1 MPMTRT
7 REGRPLRIT
16 AILLILTALALI
28 LALLLTRAADGSV
41 LDEALLSARFA
52 VEKGDF
58 SPARRELLRASRHAL
73 SSAHWREI
81 LRLAAALIPPEAEP
95 SDYRLFAVLAGRAA
109 AALPGNEDLTAYM
122 VWGVLRTGRTS
133 RALGYAEALRSP
145 RWSSLRAEVRLAALS
160 EEDSRRLQSLSGG
173 NILAMD
179 GEYLEYAASLTESAE
194 LSVNAAL
201 LYMLRGESGRA
212 SALAE
217 EVMAGN
223 RRWYDPETPVRR
235 GIPGALG
242 RIAYDAGD
250 FRTAA
255 SWIQSAV
262 DDARRRRGV
271 NWRDLQLLGDIYWE
285 MYTLQGRSAHRE
297 AAADAWYGAKLI
309 ALPSEVNPSP
319 PEDSWKILINLAS
332 AEAASNSS
340 RRADELLTEA
350 LTRFPERSE
359 VKAAWAR
366 ANMHRNPAM
375 ARRMVVNP
383 AQAPGTPPA
392 AQPPRQPTRQAPGAS
407 QAAQTAVLGIAALQI
422 NPEALTPRRYS
433 ARLWELFQIAV
444 QTPPVISPA
453 DARIIAAALLEYLA
467 SIEDYASVDAA
478 AARYLRAYPRDHWV
492 LAWRLAADSSLGT
505 ALINLIAENP
515 ETESSYSAFRSL
527 VRNTRSPRGLH
538 DAALFAAAAADELK
552 QLARTI
558 PESPLSGPAPS
569 PSPGSAPA
577 LRPMPGSASSSAPSP
592 ASSAA
597 IYADAAIL
605 SSPAVR
611 AHPSRER
618 IALLEKN
625 RAALAKIT
633 RELGSP
639 RSTGSAAR
647 AAAKAAILTRI
658 DTLYSNAL
666 EDLALAAGASDEIPP
681 KDRAALLY
689 LQARILS
696 DTGRREDAA
705 LLAARALDIDPFN
718 MRARELLITGAGD
731 SP

>member
-1 MPMTRT
+1 MPMIRT
-7 REGRPLRIT
+7 GGGRPLRIT
-16 AILLILTALALI
+16 AILLIVMALALI

-73 SSAHWREI
+73 SAAHWREI
-81 LRLAAALIPPEAEP
+81 LRLAAALIPAEAEP

-109 AALPGNEDLTAYM
+109 AALPGNEDLAAYM
-122 VWGVLRTGRTS
+122 VWGVLRTGRTP
-133 RALGYAEALRSP
+133 RALRYAETLRSS

-160 EEDSRRLQSLSGG
+160 EEDSERLRSLSNG
-173 NILAMD
+173 NILGMD

-201 LYMLRGESGRA
+201 LYMLRGESARA
-212 SALAE
+212 SALAQ

-223 RRWYDPETPVRR
+223 RRWYDPETFVRR

-250 FRTAA
+250 FRTAV

-271 NWRDLQLLGDIYWE
+271 NWRDLQLLGDIHWE
-285 MYTLQGRSAHRE
+285 MYTLQGRSAHRD
-297 AAADAWYGAKLI
+297 AAADAWYGAKSI
-309 ALPSEVNPSP
+309 ALPSEVTPSP

-340 RRADELLTEA
+340 RRAHELLTEA

-375 ARRMVVNP
+375 ARRIVVNP
-383 AQAPGTPPA
+383 ETSGAPP
-392 AQPPRQPTRQAPGAS
+392 
-407 QAAQTAVLGIAALQI
+407 AAQTAVLDMAALQI

-433 ARLWELFQIAV
+433 ARLWDIFRIAV
-444 QTPPVISPA
+444 QTPPAINPA

-492 LAWRLAADSSLGT
+492 IAWRLAADSSLGT

-527 VRNTRSPRGLH
+527 VRSTRSPRGLH

-558 PESPLSGPAPS
+558 PESPSPAPS
-569 PSPGSAPA
+569 SALGSAP
-577 LRPMPGSASSSAPSP
+577 SAG
-592 ASSAA
+592 
-597 IYADAAIL
+597 IYADAAVL
-605 SSPAVR
+605 SSPSVN

-625 RAALAKIT
+625 RGDLVKIT
-633 RELGSP
+633 RELRSP
-639 RSTGSAAR
+639 RRAGSAAR
-647 AAAKAAILTRI
+647 ASAKAGILSRI

-705 LLAARALDIDPFN
+705 ALAAQALDIDPFN
-718 MRARELLITGAGD
+718 MRARELLGPGA

>member
-7 REGRPLRIT
+7 GGGRPLRIT
-16 AILLILTALALI
+16 AILLIVMALALI

-41 LDEALLSARFA
+41 LDEALLAARFA

-73 SSAHWREI
+73 SAAHWREI
-81 LRLAAALIPPEAEP
+81 LRLAAALIPAEAEP

-109 AALPGNEDLTAYM
+109 AALPGNEDLAAYM
-122 VWGVLRTGRTS
+122 VWGVLRTGRTP
-133 RALGYAEALRSP
+133 RALRYAETLRSS

-160 EEDSRRLQSLSGG
+160 EEDSERLRSLSNG
-173 NILAMD
+173 NILGMD

-194 LSVNAAL
+194 LSVNSAL
-201 LYMLRGESGRA
+201 LYMLRGESARA
-212 SALAE
+212 SALAR

-223 RRWYDPETPVRR
+223 RRWYDPETFVRR

-271 NWRDLQLLGDIYWE
+271 NWRDLQLLGDIHWE
-285 MYTLQGRSAHRE
+285 MYILQGRSAQRD
-297 AAADAWYGAKLI
+297 AAADAWYGAKSI
-309 ALPSEVNPSP
+309 ALPSEVTPSP

-340 RRADELLTEA
+340 RRAHELLTEA

-375 ARRMVVNP
+375 ARRIVVNP
-383 AQAPGTPPA
+383 ETSG
-392 AQPPRQPTRQAPGAS
+392 
-407 QAAQTAVLGIAALQI
+407 AAQTSQTSSGAPQAARTAVLDMAALQI

-433 ARLWELFQIAV
+433 ARLWDIFRIAV
-444 QTPPVISPA
+444 QTPPAINPA

-527 VRNTRSPRGLH
+527 VRSTRSPRGLH

-558 PESPLSGPAPS
+558 PESPSPGPAPS
-569 PSPGSAPA
+569 SALGSAP
-577 LRPMPGSASSSAPSP
+577 SAG
-592 ASSAA
+592 
-597 IYADAAIL
+597 IYADAAVL
-605 SSPAVR
+605 SSPSVN

-625 RAALAKIT
+625 RGDLVKIT
-633 RELGSP
+633 RELRSP
-639 RSTGSAAR
+639 RRAGSAAR
-647 AAAKAAILTRI
+647 ASAKAGILTRI

-705 LLAARALDIDPFN
+705 ALAAQALDIDPFN
-718 MRARELLITGAGD
+718 MRARELLGAGA

>member
-160 EEDSRRLQSLSGG
+160 EEDSQRLRSLSGG

-250 FRTAA
+250 SRTAA

-297 AAADAWYGAKLI
+297 AAADAWYGAKSI

-332 AEAASNSS
+332 AEAASNST

-383 AQAPGTPPA
+383 APSGTPPA
-392 AQPPRQPTRQAPGAS
+392 ARTPAQPPGAS

-505 ALINLIAENP
+505 ALINLITENP

-538 DAALFAAAAADELK
+538 DAALFAAAAADELR

-569 PSPGSAPA
+569 SALSPSPGTAPAPSPSPGSASGPA
-577 LRPMPGSASSSAPSP
+577 P
-592 ASSAA
+592 SAA

-625 RAALAKIT
+625 RGDLVKIT
-633 RELGSP
+633 RELSSP

-666 EDLALAAGASDEIPP
+666 DDLALAAGASDEIPP

>member
-1 MPMTRT
+1 MPMIRT
-7 REGRPLRIT
+7 GGGRPLRIT
-16 AILLILTALALI
+16 AILLIVMALALI

-73 SSAHWREI
+73 SAAHWREI
-81 LRLAAALIPPEAEP
+81 LRLAAALIPAEAEP

-109 AALPGNEDLTAYM
+109 AALPGNEDLAAYM
-122 VWGVLRTGRTS
+122 VWGVLRTGRTP
-133 RALGYAEALRSP
+133 RALRYAETLRSP

-160 EEDSRRLQSLSGG
+160 EEDSERLRSLSGG
-173 NILAMD
+173 NILGMD

-212 SALAE
+212 SALAQ

-223 RRWYDPETPVRR
+223 RRWYDPETFVRR

-250 FRTAA
+250 FRTAV

-285 MYTLQGRSAHRE
+285 MHTLQGRSDHRD
-297 AAADAWYGAKLI
+297 AAADAWYGAKSI
-309 ALPSEVNPSP
+309 ALPSEVTPSP

-340 RRADELLTEA
+340 RRAHELLTEA

-375 ARRMVVNP
+375 ARRIVVNP
-383 AQAPGTPPA
+383 ETSGAPP
-392 AQPPRQPTRQAPGAS
+392 
-407 QAAQTAVLGIAALQI
+407 AAQTAVLDMAALQI

-433 ARLWELFQIAV
+433 ARLWDIFRIAV
-444 QTPPVISPA
+444 QTPLAINPA

-515 ETESSYSAFRSL
+515 ETESSYSAFRNL
-527 VRNTRSPRGLH
+527 VRSTRSPRGLH

-558 PESPLSGPAPS
+558 PESPSPGPAPS
-569 PSPGSAPA
+569 SALGSAP
-577 LRPMPGSASSSAPSP
+577 SAG
-592 ASSAA
+592 
-597 IYADAAIL
+597 IYADAAVL
-605 SSPAVR
+605 SSPAVN

-618 IALLEKN
+618 IALLEQN
-625 RAALAKIT
+625 RGDLVKIT
-633 RELGSP
+633 RELRSP
-639 RSTGSAAR
+639 RRAGSAAR
-647 AAAKAAILTRI
+647 ASAKAGILTRI

-705 LLAARALDIDPFN
+705 ALAAQALDIDPFN
-718 MRARELLITGAGD
+718 MRARELLGPGD

>member
-1 MPMTRT
+1 MPMIRT
-7 REGRPLRIT
+7 GGGRPLRIT
-16 AILLILTALALI
+16 AILLIVMALALI

-73 SSAHWREI
+73 SAAHWREI
-81 LRLAAALIPPEAEP
+81 LRLAAALIPAEAEP

-109 AALPGNEDLTAYM
+109 AALPGNEDLAAYM
-122 VWGVLRTGRTS
+122 VWGVLRTGRPP
-133 RALGYAEALRSP
+133 RALRYAETLRSP
-145 RWSSLRAEVRLAALS
+145 RWSSLRAEVRLASLS
-160 EEDSRRLQSLSGG
+160 EEDSERLRSLSGG
-173 NILAMD
+173 NILGMD

-212 SALAE
+212 SALAQ

-223 RRWYDPETPVRR
+223 RRWYDPETFVRR

-250 FRTAA
+250 FRTAV

-285 MYTLQGRSAHRE
+285 MYALQGRSAHLD
-297 AAADAWYGAKLI
+297 AAADAWYGAKSI
-309 ALPSEVNPSP
+309 ALPSEVTPSP

-340 RRADELLTEA
+340 RRAHELLTEA

-366 ANMHRNPAM
+366 ANMYRNPAM
-375 ARRMVVNP
+375 ARRIVVNP
-383 AQAPGTPPA
+383 ETSGAPP
-392 AQPPRQPTRQAPGAS
+392 
-407 QAAQTAVLGIAALQI
+407 AAQTAVLDMAALQI

-433 ARLWELFQIAV
+433 ARLWDIFRIAV
-444 QTPPVISPA
+444 QTPPGINPA

-515 ETESSYSAFRSL
+515 ETESSYSAFRNLARS
-527 VRNTRSPRGLH
+527 TRSPRGLH

-558 PESPLSGPAPS
+558 PEIPSPGPAPGS
-569 PSPGSAPA
+569 ALGSAP
-577 LRPMPGSASSSAPSP
+577 SAG
-592 ASSAA
+592 
-597 IYADAAIL
+597 IYADAAVL
-605 SSPAVR
+605 SSPAVN

-625 RAALAKIT
+625 RGDLVKIT
-633 RELGSP
+633 RELRSP
-639 RSTGSAAR
+639 RSAGSAAR
-647 AAAKAAILTRI
+647 ASAKAGILTRI

-705 LLAARALDIDPFN
+705 ALAAQALDIDPFN
-718 MRARELLITGAGD
+718 MRARELLGPGA

>member
-1 MPMTRT
+1 MPMIRT
-7 REGRPLRIT
+7 GGGRPLRIT
-16 AILLILTALALI
+16 AILLIVMALALI

-73 SSAHWREI
+73 SAAHWREI
-81 LRLAAALIPPEAEP
+81 LRLAAALIPAEVEP

-109 AALPGNEDLTAYM
+109 AALPGNEDLAAYM
-122 VWGVLRTGRTS
+122 VWGVLRTGRTP
-133 RALGYAEALRSP
+133 RALRYAETLRSS

-160 EEDSRRLQSLSGG
+160 EEDSERLRSLSNG
-173 NILAMD
+173 NILGMD

-201 LYMLRGESGRA
+201 LYMLRGESARA
-212 SALAE
+212 SALAQ

-223 RRWYDPETPVRR
+223 RRWYDPETFVRR

-250 FRTAA
+250 FRTAV

-271 NWRDLQLLGDIYWE
+271 NWRDLQLLGDIHWE
-285 MYTLQGRSAHRE
+285 MYTLQGRSAHRD
-297 AAADAWYGAKLI
+297 AAADAWYGAKSI
-309 ALPSEVNPSP
+309 ALPSEVTPSP

-340 RRADELLTEA
+340 RRAHELLTEA

-375 ARRMVVNP
+375 ARRIVVNP
-383 AQAPGTPPA
+383 ETSGAPPA
-392 AQPPRQPTRQAPGAS
+392 AQTSSGAPP
-407 QAAQTAVLGIAALQI
+407 AAQTAVLDMAALQI

-433 ARLWELFQIAV
+433 ARLWDIFRIAV
-444 QTPPVISPA
+444 QTPPAINPA

-527 VRNTRSPRGLH
+527 VRSTRSPRGLH

-558 PESPLSGPAPS
+558 PESPSPGPA
-569 PSPGSAPA
+569 PGSAP
-577 LRPMPGSASSSAPSP
+577 SAG
-592 ASSAA
+592 
-597 IYADAAIL
+597 IYADAAVL
-605 SSPAVR
+605 SSPSVN

-625 RAALAKIT
+625 RGDLVKIT
-633 RELGSP
+633 RELRSP
-639 RSTGSAAR
+639 RRAGSAAR
-647 AAAKAAILTRI
+647 ASAKAGILSRI

-705 LLAARALDIDPFN
+705 ALAAQALDIDPFN
-718 MRARELLITGAGD
+718 MRARELLGPGA

>member
-7 REGRPLRIT
+7 GGGRPLRIT
-16 AILLILTALALI
+16 AILLIVMALALI

-73 SSAHWREI
+73 SAAHWREI
-81 LRLAAALIPPEAEP
+81 LRLAAALIPAEAEP

-109 AALPGNEDLTAYM
+109 AALPGNEDLAAYM
-122 VWGVLRTGRTS
+122 VWGVLRTGRTP
-133 RALGYAEALRSP
+133 RALRYAETLRSS

-160 EEDSRRLQSLSGG
+160 EEDSERLRSLSNG
-173 NILAMD
+173 NILGMD

-201 LYMLRGESGRA
+201 LYMLRGESARA
-212 SALAE
+212 SALAR

-223 RRWYDPETPVRR
+223 RRWYDPETFVRR

-271 NWRDLQLLGDIYWE
+271 NWRDLQLLGDIHWE
-285 MYTLQGRSAHRE
+285 MYILQGRSAHRD
-297 AAADAWYGAKLI
+297 AAADAWYGAKSI
-309 ALPSEVNPSP
+309 ALPSEVTPSP

-340 RRADELLTEA
+340 RRAHELLTEA

-375 ARRMVVNP
+375 ARRIVVNP
-383 AQAPGTPPA
+383 ETSG
-392 AQPPRQPTRQAPGAS
+392 
-407 QAAQTAVLGIAALQI
+407 AQTAGAPQASPNAVLDMAALQI

-433 ARLWELFQIAV
+433 ARLWDIFRIAV
-444 QTPPVISPA
+444 QTPPAINPA

-527 VRNTRSPRGLH
+527 VRSTRSPRGLH

-558 PESPLSGPAPS
+558 PESPSPAPS
-569 PSPGSAPA
+569 SALGSAPSV
-577 LRPMPGSASSSAPSP
+577 G
-592 ASSAA
+592 
-597 IYADAAIL
+597 IYADAAVL
-605 SSPAVR
+605 SSPAVN

-625 RAALAKIT
+625 RGDLVKIT
-633 RELGSP
+633 RELRSP
-639 RSTGSAAR
+639 RSAGSAAR
-647 AAAKAAILTRI
+647 ASAKAGILTRI

-705 LLAARALDIDPFN
+705 ALAAQALDIDPFN
-718 MRARELLITGAGD
+718 MRARELLGPGA

>member
-1 MPMTRT
+1 MPMIRT
-7 REGRPLRIT
+7 GGGRPLRIT
-16 AILLILTALALI
+16 AILLIVMALALI

-73 SSAHWREI
+73 SAAHWREI
-81 LRLAAALIPPEAEP
+81 LRLAAALIPAEAEP

-109 AALPGNEDLTAYM
+109 AALPGNEDLAAYM
-122 VWGVLRTGRTS
+122 VWGVLRTGRPP
-133 RALGYAEALRSP
+133 RALRYAETLRSP
-145 RWSSLRAEVRLAALS
+145 RWSSLRAEVRLASLS
-160 EEDSRRLQSLSGG
+160 EEDSERLRSLSGG
-173 NILAMD
+173 NILGMD

-212 SALAE
+212 SALAQ

-223 RRWYDPETPVRR
+223 RRWYDPETFVRR

-250 FRTAA
+250 FRTAV

-285 MYTLQGRSAHRE
+285 MYALQGRSAHLD
-297 AAADAWYGAKLI
+297 AAADAWYGAKSI
-309 ALPSEVNPSP
+309 ALPSEVTPSP

-340 RRADELLTEA
+340 RRAHELLTEA

-366 ANMHRNPAM
+366 ANMYRNPAM
-375 ARRMVVNP
+375 ARRIVVNP
-383 AQAPGTPPA
+383 ETSGAPP
-392 AQPPRQPTRQAPGAS
+392 
-407 QAAQTAVLGIAALQI
+407 AAQTAVLDMAALQI

-433 ARLWELFQIAV
+433 ARLWDIFRIAV
-444 QTPPVISPA
+444 QTPPGINPA

-515 ETESSYSAFRSL
+515 ETESSYSAFRNLARS
-527 VRNTRSPRGLH
+527 TRSPRGLH

-558 PESPLSGPAPS
+558 PEIPSPGPAPGS
-569 PSPGSAPA
+569 ALGSAP
-577 LRPMPGSASSSAPSP
+577 SAG
-592 ASSAA
+592 
-597 IYADAAIL
+597 IYADAAVL
-605 SSPAVR
+605 SSPAVN

-625 RAALAKIT
+625 RGDLVKIT
-633 RELGSP
+633 RELRSP
-639 RSTGSAAR
+639 RSAGSAAR
-647 AAAKAAILTRI
+647 ASAKAGILTRI

-666 EDLALAAGASDEIPP
+666 DDLALAAGASDEIPP

-696 DTGRREDAA
+696 DTGRLEDAA
-705 LLAARALDIDPFN
+705 VLAAQALDIDPFN
-718 MRARELLITGAGD
+718 MRARELLGPGA

>member
-1 MPMTRT
+1 MPMIRT
-7 REGRPLRIT
+7 GGGRPLRIT
-16 AILLILTALALI
+16 AILLIIMALALI

-73 SSAHWREI
+73 SAAHWREI
-81 LRLAAALIPPEAEP
+81 LRLAAALIPAEAEP

-109 AALPGNEDLTAYM
+109 AALPGNEDLAAYM
-122 VWGVLRTGRTS
+122 VWGVLRTGRTP
-133 RALGYAEALRSP
+133 RALRYAETLRSP

-160 EEDSRRLQSLSGG
+160 EEDSERLRSLSGG
-173 NILAMD
+173 NILGMD

-212 SALAE
+212 SALAR

-223 RRWYDPETPVRR
+223 RRWYDSETFVRR

-250 FRTAA
+250 FRTAV

-285 MYTLQGRSAHRE
+285 MYTLQGRSAHRD
-297 AAADAWYGAKLI
+297 AAADAWYGAKSI
-309 ALPSEVNPSP
+309 ALPSEVTPSP

-340 RRADELLTEA
+340 RRAHELLTEA

-375 ARRMVVNP
+375 ARRIVVNP
-383 AQAPGTPPA
+383 ETSGAPPA
-392 AQPPRQPTRQAPGAS
+392 PQTSGAPPAPQTSSGAPP
-407 QAAQTAVLGIAALQI
+407 AAQTAVLDMAALQI

-433 ARLWELFQIAV
+433 ARLWDIFRIAV
-444 QTPPVISPA
+444 QTPPVINPA

-515 ETESSYSAFRSL
+515 ETESSYSAFRNLARS
-527 VRNTRSPRGLH
+527 TRSPRGLH

-558 PESPLSGPAPS
+558 PESPSPGPSSAL
-569 PSPGSAPA
+569 GSAP
-577 LRPMPGSASSSAPSP
+577 SAG
-592 ASSAA
+592 
-597 IYADAAIL
+597 IYADAAVL
-605 SSPAVR
+605 SSPAVNT
-611 AHPSRER
+611 HPSRER

-625 RAALAKIT
+625 RGDLVKIT
-633 RELGSP
+633 RELRSP
-639 RSTGSAAR
+639 RSAGSAAR
-647 AAAKAAILTRI
+647 ASAKAGILSRI

-696 DTGRREDAA
+696 DTGRLEDAA
-705 LLAARALDIDPFN
+705 VLAAQALDIDPFN
-718 MRARELLITGAGD
+718 MRARELLGPGA

>member
-7 REGRPLRIT
+7 GGGRPLRIT
-16 AILLILTALALI
+16 AILLIVMALALI

-73 SSAHWREI
+73 SAAHWREI
-81 LRLAAALIPPEAEP
+81 LRLAAALIPAEAEP

-109 AALPGNEDLTAYM
+109 AALPGNEDLAAYM
-122 VWGVLRTGRTS
+122 VWGVLRTGRPP
-133 RALGYAEALRSP
+133 RALRYAETLRSP

-160 EEDSRRLQSLSGG
+160 EEDSQRLRSLSGG
-173 NILAMD
+173 NILGMD

-201 LYMLRGESGRA
+201 LYMLRGESARA
-212 SALAE
+212 SALAQ

-223 RRWYDPETPVRR
+223 RRWYDPETFVRR

-250 FRTAA
+250 FRTAV

-285 MYTLQGRSAHRE
+285 MYTLQGRSDHRD
-297 AAADAWYGAKLI
+297 AAADAWYGAKSI
-309 ALPSEVNPSP
+309 ALPSEVTPSP

-340 RRADELLTEA
+340 RRAHELLTEA

-375 ARRMVVNP
+375 ARRIVVNP
-383 AQAPGTPPA
+383 ETSGDPQ
-392 AQPPRQPTRQAPGAS
+392 AS
-407 QAAQTAVLGIAALQI
+407 QTSGAPSAAQTAVLDMAALQI

-433 ARLWELFQIAV
+433 ARLWDIFRIAV
-444 QTPPVISPA
+444 QTPPAINPA

-527 VRNTRSPRGLH
+527 VRSTRSPRGLH

-558 PESPLSGPAPS
+558 PESPSPGPAPS
-569 PSPGSAPA
+569 SA
-577 LRPMPGSASSSAPSP
+577 LSAG
-592 ASSAA
+592 
-597 IYADAAIL
+597 IYADAAVL
-605 SSPAVR
+605 SSPAVN

-625 RAALAKIT
+625 RGDLVKIT
-633 RELGSP
+633 RELRSP
-639 RSTGSAAR
+639 RSAGSAAR
-647 AAAKAAILTRI
+647 ASAKAGILTRI

-705 LLAARALDIDPFN
+705 ALAAQALDIDPFN
-718 MRARELLITGAGD
+718 MRARELLGPGA

>member
-1 MPMTRT
+1 MPMIRT
-7 REGRPLRIT
+7 GGGRPLRIT
-16 AILLILTALALI
+16 AILLIVMALALI
-28 LALLLTRAADGSV
+28 LALLLTGAADGSV

-73 SSAHWREI
+73 SAAHWREI
-81 LRLAAALIPPEAEP
+81 LRLAAALIPAEAEP

-109 AALPGNEDLTAYM
+109 AALPGNEDLAAYM
-122 VWGVLRTGRTS
+122 VWGVLRTGRTP
-133 RALGYAEALRSP
+133 RALRYVETLRSP

-160 EEDSRRLQSLSGG
+160 EEDSERLRSLSGG
-173 NILAMD
+173 NILGMD

-201 LYMLRGESGRA
+201 LYMLRGESARA
-212 SALAE
+212 SALAQ

-223 RRWYDPETPVRR
+223 RRWYDPETFVRR

-250 FRTAA
+250 FRTAV

-285 MYTLQGRSAHRE
+285 MHTLQGRSAYRD
-297 AAADAWYGAKLI
+297 AAADAWYGAKSI
-309 ALPSEVNPSP
+309 ALPSEVTPSP

-340 RRADELLTEA
+340 RRAHELLTEA

-375 ARRMVVNP
+375 ARRIVVNP
-383 AQAPGTPPA
+383 ETSGAPQASQTSSG
-392 AQPPRQPTRQAPGAS
+392 AP
-407 QAAQTAVLGIAALQI
+407 QAAQTAVLDMAALQI

-433 ARLWELFQIAV
+433 ARLWDIFRIAV
-444 QTPPVISPA
+444 QTPPAINPA

-515 ETESSYSAFRSL
+515 ETESSYSAFRNL
-527 VRNTRSPRGLH
+527 VRSTRRPRGLH

-558 PESPLSGPAPS
+558 PESPSPGPAPS
-569 PSPGSAPA
+569 
-577 LRPMPGSASSSAPSP
+577 SAPS
-592 ASSAA
+592 AG
-597 IYADAAIL
+597 IYADAAVL
-605 SSPAVR
+605 SSPAVN

-625 RAALAKIT
+625 RGDLVKIT
-633 RELGSP
+633 RELRSP
-639 RSTGSAAR
+639 RSAGSAAR
-647 AAAKAAILTRI
+647 ASAKAGILTRI

-705 LLAARALDIDPFN
+705 ALAAQALDIDPFN
-718 MRARELLITGAGD
+718 MRARELLGPGA

>member
-1 MPMTRT
+1 MPMIRT
-7 REGRPLRIT
+7 VGGRPLRIT
-16 AILLILTALALI
+16 AILLIIMALALI

-52 VEKGDF
+52 VEKGYF

-73 SSAHWREI
+73 SAAHWREI
-81 LRLAAALIPPEAEP
+81 LRLAAALIPAEAEP

-109 AALPGNEDLTAYM
+109 AALPGNEDLAAYM
-122 VWGVLRTGRTS
+122 VWGVLRTGRTP
-133 RALGYAEALRSP
+133 RALRYAETLRSP

-160 EEDSRRLQSLSGG
+160 EEDSERLRSLSGG
-173 NILAMD
+173 NILGMD

-212 SALAE
+212 SALAR

-223 RRWYDPETPVRR
+223 RRWYDSETFVRR

-250 FRTAA
+250 FRTAV

-285 MYTLQGRSAHRE
+285 MYTLQGRSAHRD
-297 AAADAWYGAKLI
+297 AAADAWYGAKSI
-309 ALPSEVNPSP
+309 ALPSEVTPSP

-340 RRADELLTEA
+340 RRAHELLTEA

-375 ARRMVVNP
+375 ARRIVVNP
-383 AQAPGTPPA
+383 ETSGAPP
-392 AQPPRQPTRQAPGAS
+392 
-407 QAAQTAVLGIAALQI
+407 AAQTAVLDMAALQI

-433 ARLWELFQIAV
+433 ARLWDIFRIAV
-444 QTPPVISPA
+444 QTPPVINPA

-515 ETESSYSAFRSL
+515 ETESSYSAFRNLARS
-527 VRNTRSPRGLH
+527 TRSPRGLH

-558 PESPLSGPAPS
+558 PESPSPGPSSAL
-569 PSPGSAPA
+569 GSAP
-577 LRPMPGSASSSAPSP
+577 SAG
-592 ASSAA
+592 
-597 IYADAAIL
+597 IYADAAVL
-605 SSPAVR
+605 SSPAVN

-625 RAALAKIT
+625 RGDLVKIT
-633 RELGSP
+633 RELRSP
-639 RSTGSAAR
+639 RSAGSAAR
-647 AAAKAAILTRI
+647 ASAKAGILSRI

-696 DTGRREDAA
+696 DTGRLEDAA
-705 LLAARALDIDPFN
+705 VLAAQALDIDPFN
-718 MRARELLITGAGD
+718 MRARELLGPGA

>member
-1 MPMTRT
+1 MPMIRT
-7 REGRPLRIT
+7 GGGRPLRIT
-16 AILLILTALALI
+16 AILLIVMALALI

-73 SSAHWREI
+73 SAAHWREI
-81 LRLAAALIPPEAEP
+81 LRLAAALIPAEAEP

-109 AALPGNEDLTAYM
+109 AALPGNEDLAAYM
-122 VWGVLRTGRTS
+122 VWGVLRTGRTP
-133 RALGYAEALRSP
+133 RALRYAETLRSS

-160 EEDSRRLQSLSGG
+160 EEDSERLRSLSNG
-173 NILAMD
+173 NILGMD

-201 LYMLRGESGRA
+201 LYMLRGESARA
-212 SALAE
+212 SALAQ

-223 RRWYDPETPVRR
+223 RRWYDPETFVRR

-250 FRTAA
+250 FRTAV

-271 NWRDLQLLGDIYWE
+271 NWRDLQLLGDIHWE
-285 MYTLQGRSAHRE
+285 MYTLQGRSAHRD
-297 AAADAWYGAKLI
+297 AAADAWYGAKSI
-309 ALPSEVNPSP
+309 ALPSEVTPSP

-340 RRADELLTEA
+340 RRAHELLTEA

-375 ARRMVVNP
+375 ARRIVVNP
-383 AQAPGTPPA
+383 ETSGAPPA
-392 AQPPRQPTRQAPGAS
+392 AQTSSGAPP
-407 QAAQTAVLGIAALQI
+407 AAQTAVLDMAALQI

-433 ARLWELFQIAV
+433 ARLWDIFRIAV
-444 QTPPVISPA
+444 QTPPAINPA

-492 LAWRLAADSSLGT
+492 IAWRLAADSSLGT

-527 VRNTRSPRGLH
+527 VRSTRSPRGLH

-558 PESPLSGPAPS
+558 PESPSPAPS
-569 PSPGSAPA
+569 SALGSAP
-577 LRPMPGSASSSAPSP
+577 SAG
-592 ASSAA
+592 
-597 IYADAAIL
+597 IYADAAAL
-605 SSPAVR
+605 SSPAVN

-625 RAALAKIT
+625 RGDLVKIT
-633 RELGSP
+633 RELRSP
-639 RSTGSAAR
+639 RSAGSAAR
-647 AAAKAAILTRI
+647 ASAKAGILSRI

-705 LLAARALDIDPFN
+705 ALAAQALDIDPFN
-718 MRARELLITGAGD
+718 MRARELLGPGA

>member
-1 MPMTRT
+1 MPMIRT
-7 REGRPLRIT
+7 GGGRPLRIT
-16 AILLILTALALI
+16 AILLIVMALALI

-58 SPARRELLRASRHAL
+58 FPARRELLRASRHAL
-73 SSAHWREI
+73 SAAHWREI
-81 LRLAAALIPPEAEP
+81 LRLAAALIPAEAEP

-109 AALPGNEDLTAYM
+109 AALPGNEDLAAYM
-122 VWGVLRTGRTS
+122 VWGVLRTGRPP
-133 RALGYAEALRSP
+133 RALRYAETLRSP
-145 RWSSLRAEVRLAALS
+145 RWSSLRAEVRLASLS
-160 EEDSRRLQSLSGG
+160 EEDSERLRSLSGG
-173 NILAMD
+173 NILGMD

-212 SALAE
+212 SALAQ

-223 RRWYDPETPVRR
+223 RRWYDPETFVRR

-250 FRTAA
+250 FRTAV

-285 MYTLQGRSAHRE
+285 MYALQGRSAHLD
-297 AAADAWYGAKLI
+297 AAADAWYGAKSI
-309 ALPSEVNPSP
+309 ALPSEVTPSP

-332 AEAASNSS
+332 AEVASNSS
-340 RRADELLTEA
+340 RRAHELLTEA

-366 ANMHRNPAM
+366 ANMYRNPAM
-375 ARRMVVNP
+375 ARRIVVNP
-383 AQAPGTPPA
+383 ETSGAPP
-392 AQPPRQPTRQAPGAS
+392 
-407 QAAQTAVLGIAALQI
+407 AAQTAVLDMAALQI

-433 ARLWELFQIAV
+433 ARLWDIFRIAV
-444 QTPPVISPA
+444 QTPPGINPA

-515 ETESSYSAFRSL
+515 ETESSYSAFRNLARS
-527 VRNTRSPRGLH
+527 TRSPRGLH

-558 PESPLSGPAPS
+558 PEIPSPGPAPGS
-569 PSPGSAPA
+569 ALGSAP
-577 LRPMPGSASSSAPSP
+577 SAG
-592 ASSAA
+592 
-597 IYADAAIL
+597 IYADAAVL
-605 SSPAVR
+605 SSPAVN

-625 RAALAKIT
+625 RGDLVKIT
-633 RELGSP
+633 RELRSP
-639 RSTGSAAR
+639 RSAGSAAR
-647 AAAKAAILTRI
+647 ASAKAGILTRI

-705 LLAARALDIDPFN
+705 ALAAQALDIDPFN
-718 MRARELLITGAGD
+718 MRARELLGPGA

>member
-160 EEDSRRLQSLSGG
+160 EEDSRRLRSLSDG

-383 AQAPGTPPA
+383 AP
-392 AQPPRQPTRQAPGAS
+392 PGAS

-538 DAALFAAAAADELK
+538 DAALFAAAAAAELK

-558 PESPLSGPAPS
+558 PERPLSAP
-569 PSPGSAPA
+569 PPGSAPA
-577 LRPMPGSASSSAPSP
+577 PSP
-592 ASSAA
+592 APSAA

-625 RAALAKIT
+625 RGALAKIT

-718 MRARELLITGAGD
+718 MRARELLITGSGD

>member
-1 MPMTRT
+1 MIRT
-7 REGRPLRIT
+7 GGGRPLRIT
-16 AILLILTALALI
+16 AILLIVMALALI

-73 SSAHWREI
+73 SAAHWREI
-81 LRLAAALIPPEAEP
+81 LRLAAALIPAEAEP

-109 AALPGNEDLTAYM
+109 AALPGNEDLAAYM
-122 VWGVLRTGRTS
+122 VWGVLRTGRPP
-133 RALGYAEALRSP
+133 RALRYAETLRSP
-145 RWSSLRAEVRLAALS
+145 RWSSLRAEVRLASLS
-160 EEDSRRLQSLSGG
+160 EEDSERLRSLSGG
-173 NILAMD
+173 NILGMD

-212 SALAE
+212 SALAQ

-223 RRWYDPETPVRR
+223 RRWYDPETFVRR

-250 FRTAA
+250 FRTAV

-285 MYTLQGRSAHRE
+285 MYALQGRSAHLD
-297 AAADAWYGAKLI
+297 AAADAWYGAKSI
-309 ALPSEVNPSP
+309 ALPSEVTPSP

-340 RRADELLTEA
+340 RRAHELLTEA

-366 ANMHRNPAM
+366 ANMYRNPAM
-375 ARRMVVNP
+375 ARRIVVNP
-383 AQAPGTPPA
+383 ETSGAPP
-392 AQPPRQPTRQAPGAS
+392 
-407 QAAQTAVLGIAALQI
+407 AAQTAVLDMAALQI

-433 ARLWELFQIAV
+433 ARLWDIFRIAV
-444 QTPPVISPA
+444 QTPPGINPA

-515 ETESSYSAFRSL
+515 ETESSYSAFRNLARS
-527 VRNTRSPRGLH
+527 TRSPRGLH

-558 PESPLSGPAPS
+558 PEIPSPGPAPGS
-569 PSPGSAPA
+569 ALGSAP
-577 LRPMPGSASSSAPSP
+577 SAG
-592 ASSAA
+592 
-597 IYADAAIL
+597 IYADAAVL
-605 SSPAVR
+605 SSPAVN

-625 RAALAKIT
+625 RGDLVKIT
-633 RELGSP
+633 RELRSP
-639 RSTGSAAR
+639 RSAGSAAR
-647 AAAKAAILTRI
+647 ASAKAGILTQI

-705 LLAARALDIDPFN
+705 ALAAQALDIDPFN
-718 MRARELLITGAGD
+718 MRARELLGPGA

>member
-1 MPMTRT
+1 MPMIRT
-7 REGRPLRIT
+7 GGGRPLRMT
-16 AILLILTALALI
+16 AILLIVMALALI

-73 SSAHWREI
+73 SAAHWREI
-81 LRLAAALIPPEAEP
+81 LRLAAALIPAEAEP

-109 AALPGNEDLTAYM
+109 AALPGNEDLAAYM
-122 VWGVLRTGRTS
+122 VWGVLRTGRTP
-133 RALGYAEALRSP
+133 RALRYAETLRSP

-160 EEDSRRLQSLSGG
+160 EEDSERLRSLSGG
-173 NILAMD
+173 NILGMD

-212 SALAE
+212 SALAQ

-223 RRWYDPETPVRR
+223 RRWYDPETFVRR

-250 FRTAA
+250 FRTAV

-285 MYTLQGRSAHRE
+285 MYTLQGRSAHRD
-297 AAADAWYGAKLI
+297 AAADAWYGAKSI
-309 ALPSEVNPSP
+309 ALPSEVTPSP

-340 RRADELLTEA
+340 RRAHELLTEA

-375 ARRMVVNP
+375 ARRIVVNP
-383 AQAPGTPPA
+383 ETSA
-392 AQPPRQPTRQAPGAS
+392 AQTSAAQTS
-407 QAAQTAVLGIAALQI
+407 AAQTAVLDMAALQI

-433 ARLWELFQIAV
+433 ARLWDIFRIAV
-444 QTPPVISPA
+444 QTPPAINPA

-527 VRNTRSPRGLH
+527 VRSTRSPRGLH
-538 DAALFAAAAADELK
+538 DSALFAAAAADELK

-558 PESPLSGPAPS
+558 PESPSPAPNS
-569 PSPGSAPA
+569 ALGSAP
-577 LRPMPGSASSSAPSP
+577 SAG
-592 ASSAA
+592 
-597 IYADAAIL
+597 IYADAAVL
-605 SSPAVR
+605 SSPAVN
-611 AHPSRER
+611 AHPSRDR

-625 RAALAKIT
+625 RGDLVKIT
-633 RELGSP
+633 RELRSP
-639 RSTGSAAR
+639 RRAGSAAR
-647 AAAKAAILTRI
+647 ASAKAGILTRI

-705 LLAARALDIDPFN
+705 ALAAQALDIDPFN
-718 MRARELLITGAGD
+718 MRARELLGPGA

>member
-58 SPARRELLRASRHAL
+58 SSARRELLRASRHAL

-133 RALGYAEALRSP
+133 RAIGYAEALRSP

-160 EEDSRRLQSLSGG
+160 EEDSQRLRSLSDG

-250 FRTAA
+250 SRTAA

-297 AAADAWYGAKLI
+297 AAADAWYGAKSI

-383 AQAPGTPPA
+383 ALPA
-392 AQPPRQPTRQAPGAS
+392 AQLPGAS
-407 QAAQTAVLGIAALQI
+407 PAAQTAVLGIAALQI

-478 AARYLRAYPRDHWV
+478 AARYLRAYPRDHWI

-515 ETESSYSAFRSL
+515 ETKSSYSAFRSL

-538 DAALFAAAAADELK
+538 DAALFAAAAADELR

-558 PESPLSGPAPS
+558 PESPLSAPALS

-577 LRPMPGSASSSAPSP
+577 P
-592 ASSAA
+592 SAA

-625 RAALAKIT
+625 RGALAKIT

-666 EDLALAAGASDEIPP
+666 DDLALAAGASDEIPP

>member
-1 MPMTRT
+1 MPMIRT
-7 REGRPLRIT
+7 GGGRPLRIT
-16 AILLILTALALI
+16 AILLIVMALALI

-58 SPARRELLRASRHAL
+58 SPARRELLRASHHAL
-73 SSAHWREI
+73 SAAHWREI
-81 LRLAAALIPPEAEP
+81 LRLAAALIPAEAEP

-109 AALPGNEDLTAYM
+109 AALPGNEDLAAYM
-122 VWGVLRTGRTS
+122 VWGVLRTGRPP
-133 RALGYAEALRSP
+133 RALRYAETLRSP

-160 EEDSRRLQSLSGG
+160 EEDSERLRSLSGG
-173 NILAMD
+173 NILGMD

-212 SALAE
+212 SALAQ

-223 RRWYDPETPVRR
+223 HRWYDPETFVRR

-250 FRTAA
+250 FRTAV

-285 MYTLQGRSAHRE
+285 MYALQGRSAHLD
-297 AAADAWYGAKLI
+297 AAADAWYGAKSI
-309 ALPSEVNPSP
+309 ALPSEVTLSP

-340 RRADELLTEA
+340 RRAHELLTEA

-366 ANMHRNPAM
+366 ANMYRNPAM
-375 ARRMVVNP
+375 ARRIVVNP
-383 AQAPGTPPA
+383 ETSGAPP
-392 AQPPRQPTRQAPGAS
+392 
-407 QAAQTAVLGIAALQI
+407 AAQTAVLDMAALQI

-433 ARLWELFQIAV
+433 ARLWDIFRIAV
-444 QTPPVISPA
+444 QTPPAINPA

-492 LAWRLAADSSLGT
+492 IAWRLAADSSLGT

-515 ETESSYSAFRSL
+515 ETESSYSAFRNLARS
-527 VRNTRSPRGLH
+527 TRSPRGLH

-558 PESPLSGPAPS
+558 PESPSPGPAPRA
-569 PSPGSAPA
+569 G
-577 LRPMPGSASSSAPSP
+577 
-592 ASSAA
+592 
-597 IYADAAIL
+597 IYADAAVL
-605 SSPAVR
+605 SSPMVN

-625 RAALAKIT
+625 RGDLVKIT
-633 RELGSP
+633 RELRSP
-639 RSTGSAAR
+639 RSAGSAAR
-647 AAAKAAILTRI
+647 ASAKAGILTRI

-705 LLAARALDIDPFN
+705 ALAAQALDIDPFN
-718 MRARELLITGAGD
+718 MRARELLGPGA

>member
-7 REGRPLRIT
+7 GGGRPLRIT
-16 AILLILTALALI
+16 AILLIVMALALI

-73 SSAHWREI
+73 SAAHWREI
-81 LRLAAALIPPEAEP
+81 LRLAAALIPAEAEP

-109 AALPGNEDLTAYM
+109 AALPGNEDLAAYM
-122 VWGVLRTGRTS
+122 VWGVLRTGRTP
-133 RALGYAEALRSP
+133 RALRYAETLRSS

-160 EEDSRRLQSLSGG
+160 EEDSERLRSLSNG
-173 NILAMD
+173 NILGMD

-201 LYMLRGESGRA
+201 LYMLRGESARA
-212 SALAE
+212 SALAR

-223 RRWYDPETPVRR
+223 RRWYDPETFVRR

-271 NWRDLQLLGDIYWE
+271 NWRDLQLLGDIHWE
-285 MYTLQGRSAHRE
+285 MYILQGRSAHRD
-297 AAADAWYGAKLI
+297 AAADAWYGAKSI
-309 ALPSEVNPSP
+309 ALPSEVTPSP

-340 RRADELLTEA
+340 RRAHELLTEA

-375 ARRMVVNP
+375 ARRIVVNP
-383 AQAPGTPPA
+383 ETSGAPPA
-392 AQPPRQPTRQAPGAS
+392 AQTSSGAPQASPN
-407 QAAQTAVLGIAALQI
+407 AVLDMAALQI

-433 ARLWELFQIAV
+433 ARLWDIFRIAV
-444 QTPPVISPA
+444 QTPPAINPA

-527 VRNTRSPRGLH
+527 VRSTRSPRGLH

-558 PESPLSGPAPS
+558 PESPSPAPS
-569 PSPGSAPA
+569 SALGSAP
-577 LRPMPGSASSSAPSP
+577 SAG
-592 ASSAA
+592 
-597 IYADAAIL
+597 IYADAAVL
-605 SSPAVR
+605 SSPAVN

-625 RAALAKIT
+625 RGDLVKIT
-633 RELGSP
+633 RELRSP
-639 RSTGSAAR
+639 RSAGSAAR
-647 AAAKAAILTRI
+647 ASAKAGILTRI

-666 EDLALAAGASDEIPP
+666 KDLALAAGASDEIPP

-705 LLAARALDIDPFN
+705 ALAAQALDIDPFN
-718 MRARELLITGAGD
+718 MRARELLGPGA

>member
-133 RALGYAEALRSP
+133 RAIGYAEALRSP

-160 EEDSRRLQSLSGG
+160 EEDSQRLRSLSGG

-271 NWRDLQLLGDIYWE
+271 NWRNLQLLGDIYWE

-297 AAADAWYGAKLI
+297 AASDAWYGAKSI

-332 AEAASNSS
+332 AEAASNST

-383 AQAPGTPPA
+383 APSGTPPA
-392 AQPPRQPTRQAPGAS
+392 ARTPAQPPGAS

-505 ALINLIAENP
+505 ALINLIPENP

-538 DAALFAAAAADELK
+538 DAALFAAAAADELR

-569 PSPGSAPA
+569 SALSPSPGSASGPA
-577 LRPMPGSASSSAPSP
+577 P
-592 ASSAA
+592 SAA

-625 RAALAKIT
+625 RGDLVKIT
-633 RELGSP
+633 RELSSP

-666 EDLALAAGASDEIPP
+666 DDLALAAGASDEIPP

>member
-7 REGRPLRIT
+7 GVGRPLRIT
-16 AILLILTALALI
+16 AILLIVMALALI

-73 SSAHWREI
+73 SAAHWREI
-81 LRLAAALIPPEAEP
+81 LRLAAVLIPAEAEP

-109 AALPGNEDLTAYM
+109 AALPGNEDLAAYM
-122 VWGVLRTGRTS
+122 VWGVLRTGRTP
-133 RALGYAEALRSP
+133 RALRYAETLRSP

-160 EEDSRRLQSLSGG
+160 EEDSERLRSLSNG
-173 NILAMD
+173 NILGMD

-201 LYMLRGESGRA
+201 LYMLRGESARA
-212 SALAE
+212 SALAR

-223 RRWYDPETPVRR
+223 RRWYDPETFVRR

-250 FRTAA
+250 FRTAV

-271 NWRDLQLLGDIYWE
+271 NWRDLQLLGDIHWE
-285 MYTLQGRSAHRE
+285 MYILQGRSAHRD
-297 AAADAWYGAKLI
+297 AAADAWYGAKSI
-309 ALPSEVNPSP
+309 ALPSEVTPSP

-340 RRADELLTEA
+340 RRAHELLTEA

-375 ARRMVVNP
+375 ARRIVVNP
-383 AQAPGTPPA
+383 ETSGAPP
-392 AQPPRQPTRQAPGAS
+392 
-407 QAAQTAVLGIAALQI
+407 AAQTAVLDMAALQI

-433 ARLWELFQIAV
+433 ARLWDIFRIAV
-444 QTPPVISPA
+444 QTPPAINPA

-527 VRNTRSPRGLH
+527 VRSTRSPRGLH

-558 PESPLSGPAPS
+558 PESPSPAPS
-569 PSPGSAPA
+569 SALGSAP
-577 LRPMPGSASSSAPSP
+577 SAG
-592 ASSAA
+592 
-597 IYADAAIL
+597 IYADAAVL
-605 SSPAVR
+605 SSPAVN

-618 IALLEKN
+618 IGLLEKN
-625 RAALAKIT
+625 RGDLVKIT
-633 RELGSP
+633 RELRSP
-639 RSTGSAAR
+639 RRAGSAAR
-647 AAAKAAILTRI
+647 ASAKAGILTRI

-705 LLAARALDIDPFN
+705 ALAAQALDIDPFN
-718 MRARELLITGAGD
+718 MRARELLGPGA

>member
-1 MPMTRT
+1 MPMIRT
-7 REGRPLRIT
+7 GGGRPLRIT
-16 AILLILTALALI
+16 AILLIVMALALI

-73 SSAHWREI
+73 SAAHWREI
-81 LRLAAALIPPEAEP
+81 LRLAAALIPAEAEP

-109 AALPGNEDLTAYM
+109 AALPGNEDLAAYM
-122 VWGVLRTGRTS
+122 VWGVLRTGRTP
-133 RALGYAEALRSP
+133 RALRYAETLRSP

-160 EEDSRRLQSLSGG
+160 EEDSERLRSLSGG
-173 NILAMD
+173 NILGMD

-201 LYMLRGESGRA
+201 LYMLRGESARA
-212 SALAE
+212 SALAQ

-223 RRWYDPETPVRR
+223 RRWYDPETFVRR

-250 FRTAA
+250 FRTAV

-271 NWRDLQLLGDIYWE
+271 NWRDLQLLGDIHWE
-285 MYTLQGRSAHRE
+285 MYILQGRSAHRD
-297 AAADAWYGAKLI
+297 AAADAWYGAKSI
-309 ALPSEVNPSP
+309 ALPSEVTPSP

-340 RRADELLTEA
+340 RRANELLTEA

-375 ARRMVVNP
+375 ARRIVVNP
-383 AQAPGTPPA
+383 ETAGAQTSGAPPA
-392 AQPPRQPTRQAPGAS
+392 S
-407 QAAQTAVLGIAALQI
+407 QTAVLDMAALQI

-433 ARLWELFQIAV
+433 ARLWDIFRIAV
-444 QTPPVISPA
+444 QTPPAINPA

-492 LAWRLAADSSLGT
+492 IAWRLAADSSLGT

-527 VRNTRSPRGLH
+527 VRSTRSPRGLH

-558 PESPLSGPAPS
+558 PESPSPAPS
-569 PSPGSAPA
+569 SALGSAP
-577 LRPMPGSASSSAPSP
+577 SAG
-592 ASSAA
+592 
-597 IYADAAIL
+597 IYADAAVL
-605 SSPAVR
+605 SSPAVN

-625 RAALAKIT
+625 RGDLVKIT
-633 RELGSP
+633 RELRSP
-639 RSTGSAAR
+639 RRAGSAAR
-647 AAAKAAILTRI
+647 ASAKAGILTRI

-705 LLAARALDIDPFN
+705 ALAAQALDIDPFN
-718 MRARELLITGAGD
+718 MRARELLGPGA